1 MNTIEN
7 DKNLMT
13 INEGRVSI
21 TVPHFEKVSAKA
33 LVFYNPVMELNRD
46 ISIIALQ
53 TFRET
58 QDEDIN
64 ICDAFGGTG
73 IRGIRYSREL
83 SGVQNV
89 VINDLNPLAVQFTKE
104 NILKNGSSNV
114 NVFKE
119 DANILL
125 RKCRGKFHVVDID
138 PFGTPSPFI
147 ESAAISAKAGGM
159 LCVTATDT
167 SALCGTY
174 KEPCIR
180 KYNSMPLKTEYCH
193 ENGLRILAGFIALTS
208 AKYKK
213 FIDLKFS
220 HSTEHYM
227 RIYLTLGK
235 GAKKT
240 DLSLK
245 NIGYIA
251 HCPKCLYR
259 RLIYGITPQIPSECP
274 QCGETL
280 KVGGP
285 LWLGKLLDTDFIL
298 KMMKILPSLHIKKG
312 KDAVKLLKRCYEES
326 KGPATF
332 YDLHKIS
339 KKLKISA
346 PPLNEVLIT
355 LKKEKYFASRT
366 HIKPTGIKTDA
377 PLEKVEEII
386 HNLITHNKS

>member
-138 PFGTPSPFI
+138 PFWNT
-147 ESAAISAKAGGM
+147 IS
-159 LCVTATDT
+159 
-167 SALCGTY
+167 
-174 KEPCIR
+174 
-180 KYNSMPLKTEYCH
+180 
-193 ENGLRILAGFIALTS
+193 
-208 AKYKK
+208 
-213 FIDLKFS
+213 
-220 HSTEHYM
+220 
-227 RIYLTLGK
+227 
-235 GAKKT
+235 
-240 DLSLK
+240 
-245 NIGYIA
+245 
-251 HCPKCLYR
+251 
-259 RLIYGITPQIPSECP
+259 
-274 QCGETL
+274 
-280 KVGGP
+280 
-285 LWLGKLLDTDFIL
+285 
-298 KMMKILPSLHIKKG
+298 
-312 KDAVKLLKRCYEES
+312 
-326 KGPATF
+326 F
-332 YDLHKIS
+332 Y
-339 KKLKISA
+339 
-346 PPLNEVLIT
+346 
-355 LKKEKYFASRT
+355 
-366 HIKPTGIKTDA
+366 
-377 PLEKVEEII
+377 
-386 HNLITHNKS
+386 

>member
-7 DKNLMT
+7 DQSQITL
-13 INEGRVSI
+13 NEGRVSI
-21 TVPHFEKVSAKA
+21 TVPHFDKVSAKA

-46 ISIIALQ
+46 LSVIALQ
-53 TFRET
+53 TFRDSW
-58 QDEDIN
+58 DEDIS

-73 IRGIRYSREL
+73 IRGIRYSREIE
-83 SGVQNV
+83 GVQNV

-104 NILKNGSSNV
+104 NILKNGLDNV
-114 NVFKE
+114 KVFKE

-147 ESAAISAKAGGM
+147 ESAAISIKAGGM
-159 LCVTATDT
+159 LCITATDT

-174 KEPCIR
+174 EEPCIR
-180 KYNSMPLKTEYCH
+180 KYSSMPLKTEYCH
-193 ENGLRILAGFIALTS
+193 ENGLRILAGFIARTF

-213 FIDLKFS
+213 FIVLKFS

-227 RIYLTLGK
+227 RLYLTIGK

-240 DLSLK
+240 DNSLK
-245 NIGYIA
+245 NMGYIA

-259 RLIYGITPQIPSECP
+259 RLIYGIAPSIPSKCP
-274 QCGETL
+274 LCGETFQ
-280 KVGGP
+280 VGGP
-285 LWLGKLLDTDFIL
+285 LWLGSMLDTDFIVN
-298 KMMKILPSLHIKKG
+298 MMKILPSLPLKKD
-312 KDAVKLLKRCYEES
+312 KESIKLLRRCYEES

-332 YDLHKIS
+332 YDLHRIS

-346 PPLNEVLIT
+346 PPLNEVLGK
-355 LKKEKYFASRT
+355 LKEEDYFASRT

-377 PLEKVEEII
+377 SLEILEEII
-386 HNLITHNKS
+386 LNLNSPLI